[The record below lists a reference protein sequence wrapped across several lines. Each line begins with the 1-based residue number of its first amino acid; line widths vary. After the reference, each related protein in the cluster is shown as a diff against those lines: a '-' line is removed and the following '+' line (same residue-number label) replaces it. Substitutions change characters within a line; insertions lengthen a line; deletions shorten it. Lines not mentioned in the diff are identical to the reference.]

1 MNKLTQQLV
10 MEEVR
15 LRQAR
20 LGTPTERP
28 EDFQVVRD
36 LVHALNNCLE
46 AWQSPPPQKSSV

>member
-1 MNKLTQQLV
+1 MDKLTQQLV
-10 MEEVR
+10 REEVR
-15 LRQAR
+15 LRQSR